1 MRAGAA
7 QALGPGIDGYEV
19 VVVDD
24 GSRDGTAAHL
34 KAHAAAY
41 PHVRLLEHGRNR
53 GAAAARN
60 TGVAA
65 AAGEVI
71 VFIDSDLVVGPAFLR
86 AHAAGLAEARAR
98 DGDDRTFT
106 YGRVVHTNDFADPA
120 AARFKASDASAAFF
134 ATGNVAIAKAR
145 LLGAAGAAPADGP
158 FDAAFSAYGWEDL
171 ELGERLRQRGAKL
184 KRVPEAVGW
193 HWHPEFS
200 VERIPALV
208 RQEEERGANGAR
220 FLRKHPNLRVRL
232 MVQLTP
238 LHLLFWGLLTLG
250 GLLDARRLTPLL
262 AWLCRR
268 GHPRAAFFLLTPYL
282 NWVSMRA
289 AARAYARPPSPE
301 RRARGVEGSA
311 AAAAG

>member
-71 VFIDSDLVVGPAFLR
+71 VFIDSDLVVCPAFLR

-120 AARFKASDASAAFF
+120 AASLRFNRFKAGIGQAH
-134 ATGNVAIAKAR
+134 
-145 LLGAAGAAPADGP
+145 PADG
-158 FDAAFSAYGWEDL
+158 
-171 ELGERLRQRGAKL
+171 KL
-184 KRVPEAVGW
+184 
-193 HWHPEFS
+193 
-200 VERIPALV
+200 
-208 RQEEERGANGAR
+208 
-220 FLRKHPNLRVRL
+220 
-232 MVQLTP
+232 
-238 LHLLFWGLLTLG
+238 
-250 GLLDARRLTPLL
+250 
-262 AWLCRR
+262 R
-268 GHPRAAFFLLTPYL
+268 GHIMIPDVQGLEGLGVVRAAGI
-282 NWVSMRA
+282 VA
-289 AARAYARPPSPE
+289 HCVAI
-301 RRARGVEGSA
+301 
-311 AAAAG
+311 